1 MTEQTFSDPIAH
13 GYYLQGEREISTT
26 QSADEILQKAD
37 ALVRQDSRTNLM
49 HAACYYLA
57 AAHFLETHDPAKS
70 AHAYHQAGHQL
81 QQLDQF
87 IHAAR
92 AFLQAG
98 TWAEQAARNGAAAS
112 TQQHLQHG
120 AVRSYSR
127 ANHCFAEAGELD
139 ESESAYLKERDA
151 RVAWAK
157 MQGKHPLALLAW
169 KTTSNYGTSIPRWTA
184 WILGTIMLFSL
195 LYEVFFRVQWLQPDW
210 KSGWGLGWGV
220 ARVDSQTRVG
230 HGGSVPG
237 NRTQVSF
244 APAEKFGVVVLT
256 NSEDGRPGL
265 YVNQA
270 YAIVA
275 PAIAKAALVAA
286 AAKTPTPDSAWAKY
300 AGIYTWEDEEIHV
313 AVLDGKLTMFD
324 PSEDNP
330 WASKVVLEPVKPGVL
345 SRISSISRSTDSS
358 ERLWMIRPSCSVM
371 EQNVQPPK
379 QPR

>member
-13 GYYLQGEREISTT
+13 GYYLQGESEISTT
-26 QSADEILQKAD
+26 QSADAILQKAD
-37 ALVRQDSRTNLM
+37 ALARQDSRANLM

-98 TWAEQAARNGAAAS
+98 TWAEQAAGN
-112 TQQHLQHG
+112 G

-195 LYEVFFRVQWLQPDW
+195 LYEVFFRVQWLQPMSNTKPSAW
-210 KSGWGLGWGV
+210 IPLWS
-220 ARVDSQTRVG
+220 
-230 HGGSVPG
+230 
-237 NRTQVSF
+237 
-244 APAEKFGVVVLT
+244 
-256 NSEDGRPGL
+256 GL
-265 YVNQA
+265 Y
-270 YAIVA
+270 YAINVTSSL
-275 PAIAKAALVAA
+275 ALVEYQ
-286 AAKTPTPDSAWAKY
+286 PTHPIAQAIVMLNVI
-300 AGIYTWEDEEIHV
+300 AGYLFLGIGIGIV
-313 AVLDGKLTMFD
+313 GQIIK
-324 PSEDNP
+324 N
-330 WASKVVLEPVKPGVL
+330 
-345 SRISSISRSTDSS
+345 R
-358 ERLWMIRPSCSVM
+358 
-371 EQNVQPPK
+371 
-379 QPR
+379 